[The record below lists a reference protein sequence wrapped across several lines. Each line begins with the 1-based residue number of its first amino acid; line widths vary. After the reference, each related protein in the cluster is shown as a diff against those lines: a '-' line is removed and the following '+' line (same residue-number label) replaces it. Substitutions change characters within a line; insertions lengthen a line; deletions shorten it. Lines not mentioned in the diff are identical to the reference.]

1 MTTKENKEEI
11 TKLKSRLSQLKDD
24 MDQVRSE
31 LVNFKEA
38 VAKDITKLV
47 KMKQNR

>member
-11 TKLKSRLSQLKDD
+11 TKLKNRLSQLRDD
-24 MDQVRSE
+24 MAQVRSE

-38 VAKDITKLV
+38 VAKDIPKIV
-47 KMKQNR
+47 KMKQQQ

>member
-11 TKLKSRLSQLKDD
+11 TKLKNRLSQLRDD
-24 MDQVRSE
+24 MAQVRSE
-31 LVNFKEA
+31 LVHFKEA

-47 KMKQNR
+47 NLKQNK